1 MDLIMS
7 DAVALSGVRT
17 TKDGYL
23 VADARIARTGIQ
35 IYAGYEVGKPDMAQ
49 VRVWRPEAEVFSADA
64 MASMAAR
71 PVTIEHPDEPVTAD
85 NWKRHAVGFTG
96 EGVARD
102 GGYIRVP
109 LTLMDKAAIDA
120 VKAGKRELS
129 VGYSCQLEFTAG
141 TTPDGEAYDAVQRGI
156 RGNHL
161 AVVDAG
167 RAGPLCRIGDNHH
180 RKDRKVT
187 DKALRT
193 ITVDGL
199 PIEVSDQAAAVIA
212 KIENQ
217 LADARKALE
226 TKTGEVAAINAAHAK
241 TIEAKD
247 GEIAALKAQIPDA
260 AALDALASARAE
272 IIAQAKA
279 ILGDSY
285 AAKGRSEADIRR
297 DCVAKVLGDA
307 AKGMGDEAI
316 KGAFGVVAVSK
327 ADPVR
332 DALRTTVHVTGD
344 GDAQRKAAYAKRIA
358 DMQSAWKGEAR

>member
-1 MDLIMS
+1 MTLMMA
-7 DAVALSGVRT
+7 DAVALSGART

-23 VADARIARTGIQ
+23 VADARIARAGIQ
-35 IYAGYEVGKPDMAQ
+35 IYAGYEVGKPEMAQ
-49 VRVWRPEAEVFSADA
+49 VRVWRPEEEVFAADA

-71 PVTIEHPDEPVTAD
+71 PVTIEHPDEPVTAA

-102 GGYIRVP
+102 GGFIRVP
-109 LTLMDKAAIDA
+109 LTLMDAASIEA

-129 VGYSCQLEFTAG
+129 VGYACQLEFVAG

-156 RGNHL
+156 RANHL

-167 RAGPLCRIGDNHH
+167 RAGPLCRIGDTH

-217 LADARKALE
+217 LSDARKALE
-226 TKTGEVAAINAAHAK
+226 SKTGEVAALAAAHAK
-241 TIEAKD
+241 AIETKD

-260 AALDALASARAE
+260 AALDALAAARADL
-272 IIAQAKA
+272 IGQARA
-279 ILGDSY
+279 LLGDAY
-285 AAKGRSEADIRR
+285 DAKGKTEADIRR
-297 DCVAKVLGDA
+297 EAVAKVLGDA
-307 AKGMGDEAI
+307 AKAMSDEAI
-316 KGAFGVVAVSK
+316 KGAFGVVAASK
-327 ADPVR
+327 ADTVR
-332 DALRTTVHVTGD
+332 DAIRGGVSAPSNV
-344 GDAQRKAAYAKRIA
+344 DADRQKAFADRI
-358 DMQSAWKGEAR
+358 SHLENAWKGEAR